1 MKIVYEIYESPIG
14 NIYVLVEGDKLKR
27 IELFEKNWGK
37 FIEKN
42 PHIEKDE
49 EGLCKE
55 AIGQLREY
63 FSGKRKCFDLKID
76 MEGTEFRK
84 KVWTE
89 LCNIPYGETR
99 SYLDIA
105 TAIDNPKAV
114 RAVGQANRN
123 NLIPIVIPCHR
134 VIGKSGA
141 LVGFAGSETHIQK
154 ILLELEERKDS

>member
-14 NIYVLVEGDKLKR
+14 NIYVVVEGDKLKR

-42 PHIEKDE
+42 PHIKKDE

-55 AIGQLREY
+55 VIGQLREY
-63 FSGKRKCFDLKID
+63 FNGERKSFDLKID

-105 TAIDNPKAV
+105 TAIDNPRSV

-154 ILLELEERKDS
+154 KLLELEGRKDV